1 MVATRDVSHLRACL
15 GFGSRSDRANRSRAA
30 APSLQRHKRYSSADT
45 RRDGL
50 VSLFLAPT
58 TPSGRIETTANNVG
72 PKGIAKPGS
81 CHRCAIAI
89 TIGLV
94 TVAGVGWITVAG
106 AVAVAVSGVAVTVPV
121 NMMKRRRV
129 PQLATRQCA
138 PVAPW
143 PRRFESPCS
152 DEPGATR
159 GPEIDAQSSWSVV
172 RLVCF
177 ISSGGAHVLPVLQ
190 RERPP

>member
-1 MVATRDVSHLRACL
+1 
-15 GFGSRSDRANRSRAA
+15 
-30 APSLQRHKRYSSADT
+30 
-45 RRDGL
+45 
-50 VSLFLAPT
+50 
-58 TPSGRIETTANNVG
+58 
-72 PKGIAKPGS
+72 
-81 CHRCAIAI
+81 
-89 TIGLV
+89 
-94 TVAGVGWITVAG
+94 
-106 AVAVAVSGVAVTVPV
+106 
-121 NMMKRRRV
+121 MMKRRRV

-190 RERPP
+190 RERPPIRRP